1 MIDSCVLIPLR
12 FSALAFAFVIKH
24 NDAPVSHKTFANP
37 FFVGIF
43 CIWSKHVSI
52 SLLHTLAVPLTETML
67 FGEFLSCSSL
77 CSVLW

>member
-12 FSALAFAFVIKH
+12 LSAVAFAFVIKH
-24 NDAPVSHKTFANP
+24 NDAPMFQRTFANP

-52 SLLHTLAVPLTETML
+52 SLLHTLAVLLTETML
-67 FGEFLSCSSL
+67 VGDFLSCSS